1 MGSRWN
7 EARRTHEAAA
17 AWWDGQAWNE
27 VAGLAGG
34 TELHDVAGAPDAD
47 GWAVGRAGVDARVTR
62 VCGRPQA
69 GLFGGSEPF
78 GDDEP
83 TTIVGADPGCRA
95 GRDRGRG
102 GGRGGSR
109 PRCPKRRACSWPA
122 SASPSSPSTAHPG
135 APDRAAIGSDRR
147 AGTSRRKAGVAESTS
162 TYGAIDADF
171 DGDGDP
177 DLYIGR
183 HGRPARLLLN
193 DGGQFVDHEAIRF
206 GREDRH
212 GCTAMDVDR
221 SGLPDLYCVI
231 GASRGSGLK
240 ANELW
245 LDPGSEHPTE
255 VAMAAGLLDATGR
268 GRTTTFLRS
277 GRREVELVVAN
288 SPVRVDGL
296 PSIGR
301 TWKTTGDGSFVSRQ
315 RPGFAAGLGGLDM
328 QASDYDRDGRDD
340 LLLVTGGLQ
349 APMAEG
355 TRIYR
360 NTSSGLRDVTRRLGV
375 DRSTRSTRCSS
386 T

>member
-1 MGSRWN
+1 MPAATTVFLARKRKSRHHRRPRIRRSRSRGHR
-7 EARRTHEAAA
+7 ARI
-17 AWWDGQAWNE
+17 
-27 VAGLAGG
+27 VAR
-34 TELHDVAGAPDAD
+34 DVA
-47 GWAVGRAGVDARVTR
+47 R
-62 VCGRPQA
+62 
-69 GLFGGSEPF
+69 E
-78 GDDEP
+78 
-83 TTIVGADPGCRA
+83 
-95 GRDRGRG
+95 
-102 GGRGGSR
+102 
-109 PRCPKRRACSWPA
+109 
-122 SASPSSPSTAHPG
+122 
-135 APDRAAIGSDRR
+135 
-147 AGTSRRKAGVAESTS
+147 AGVAESTS

-193 DGGQFVDHEAIRF
+193 DGGRFVDHEAIQF

-360 NTSSGLRDVTRRLGV
+360 NTSSGLRDVDSTTRR
-375 DRSTRSTRCSS
+375 RSIRRGRRAARQHERGSPPRPRPALPDTPAREPPAQGPLPHRLRASPDERAGPRRG
-386 T
+386 